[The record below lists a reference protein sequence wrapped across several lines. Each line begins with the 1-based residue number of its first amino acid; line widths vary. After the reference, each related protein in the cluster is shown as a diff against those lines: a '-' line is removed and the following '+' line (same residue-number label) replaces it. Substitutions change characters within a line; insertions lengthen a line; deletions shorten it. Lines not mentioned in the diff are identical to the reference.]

1 MPHYTVV
8 IGSDGPVIDLA
19 VAPGLS
25 WHRRLASQGVVAPL
39 PMTVRALIDTG
50 SDISAVHPHV
60 LQQFGVDETDSTRV
74 RRPGVEGGFRVAS
87 LFDVRLSIGGLR
99 LGALWVSTQVI
110 GVEPSTPAV
119 LALIGRDVLE
129 LCTLFYNGPRGE
141 LTLSC

>member
-8 IGSDGPVIDLA
+8 FGSDGPVIDLA
-19 VAPGLS
+19 VAAS
-25 WHRRLASQGVVAPL
+25 RSRHRRLASQGFVAPS
-39 PMTVRALIDTG
+39 PMPVRALIDTG

-99 LGALWVSTQVI
+99 PGALLGLDPGDRSGTLDARESWRWS
-110 GVEPSTPAV
+110 VETFWSSARCSIT
-119 LALIGRDVLE
+119 GR
-129 LCTLFYNGPRGE
+129 GA
-141 LTLSC
+141 S

>member
-1 MPHYTVV
+1 MPHFTVL
-8 IGSDGPVIDLA
+8 IGSEGPVIDLA
-19 VAPGLS
+19 VAVGGS
-25 WHRRLASQGVVAPL
+25 QRARLMAQRVAVPSS
-39 PMTVRALIDTG
+39 MTVRALIDIG
-50 SDISAVHPHV
+50 SDISAVHPQV
-60 LQQFGVDETDSTRV
+60 LQQFGMPEAGSIHI
-74 RRPGVEGGFRVAS
+74 RRPGMGGGFRVAS

-99 LGALWVSTQVI
+99 PSALWVSTQVI